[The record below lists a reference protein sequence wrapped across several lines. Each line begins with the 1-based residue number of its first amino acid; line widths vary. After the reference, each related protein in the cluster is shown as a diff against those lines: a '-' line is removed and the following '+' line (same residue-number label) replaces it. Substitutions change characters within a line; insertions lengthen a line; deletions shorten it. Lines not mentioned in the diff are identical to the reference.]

1 MLDYYDPDYEF
12 DEISEDESL
21 KIKQVIDEALKFR
34 YRKSERELAEL
45 LGVGPTT
52 LHNWKSRK
60 NWPSDLK
67 MMMLAE
73 KAGIDFEEALLW
85 LNYWRTPKVVRPY
98 YLRLIGLLRK
108 ARRDAKAAAATI
120 MVGILGAHFATATP
134 QPEPTENRQSPP
146 TISYIL

>member
-12 DEISEDESL
+12 DEISEEESL
-21 KIKQVIDEALKFR
+21 KIKQVIDEALQFR
-34 YRKSERELAEL
+34 YKKSERELASL

-60 NWPSDLK
+60 NWPSDHK

-85 LNYWRTPKVVRPY
+85 LNYWRTPKMVRPY

-120 MVGILGAHFATATP
+120 MVGILGAHFAIAAP
-134 QPEPTENRQSPP
+134 SPEPTGNRHAQPSNH
-146 TISYIL
+146 YIL